1 MMIESET
8 GAPADV
14 VSTKDINGGDR
25 EDTGLSRSKS
35 DIRCCK
41 SIMEWTKAWRG
52 PRYTVD
58 AAAEPP
64 KKKRMKA
71 LKFFDGVADT
81 GA

>member
-1 MMIESET
+1 MHVLVPGTHASLCAVEED
-8 GAPADV
+8 APLPAPLPAAAD
-14 VSTKDINGGDR
+14 T
-25 EDTGLSRSKS
+25 
-35 DIRCCK
+35 
-41 SIMEWTKAWRG
+41 A
-52 PRYTVD
+52 D